1 MGWVRILAL
10 SAATALA
17 AMATVGTDSFRWS
30 GKMTAG
36 QVLEVRGV
44 NGSIHAEGGSGD
56 EIEVIARKSG
66 HWSDTSGVRVEVV
79 RHAEGILVCAVYP
92 SGANDFNPDALSL
105 GILGSDVRVD
115 FTIPIPARARVLVR
129 PFNRAH

>member
-1 MGWVRILAL
+1 MFSEPGESSMRKSYEKYQRRSGMRWVKVFAL

-56 EIEVIARKSG
+56 EIEVIARQSG
-66 HWSDTSGVRVEVV
+66 HWADSSGVRGE
-79 RHAEGILVCAVYP
+79 EGRQA
-92 SGANDFNPDALSL
+92 G
-105 GILGSDVRVD
+105 
-115 FTIPIPARARVLVR
+115 
-129 PFNRAH
+129 